1 MIDASLLSVPHDA
14 AHVASVLMWTSV
26 VLAAAMTIAVV
37 AERALVALQQ
47 LREHRI
53 ERRYHPL
60 VQRALDGDD
69 QARHALAASP
79 SRHRV
84 AIAWLLIGPLI
95 DDRAPERVER
105 TRAIATVISLV
116 PLADRYLR
124 SWWWWRRALALR
136 ALGLVQMRD
145 RATAIIAALDDANTD
160 VRAAAL
166 DALTDLEDPA
176 TLPAIV
182 VRLHDGSL
190 HGGRRAAA
198 LAAFGPRC
206 EEFLLDLADVDPDNR
221 AAYARALAI
230 CGTERSRPTLARWTA
245 LPRPELQ
252 AAAFEALSNVGL
264 DESTAW
270 CAMAALESADAAV
283 RAMAARAL
291 HGWTGSGDAA
301 TRLAAHLD
309 DEWPVAVNAA
319 RSLRSL
325 GARGQLE
332 LQAAAGRADL
342 PGMLAREMLWHG
354 SLQW

>member
-1 MIDASLLSVPHDA
+1 VTDASLLIG
-14 AHVASVLMWTSV
+14 SVLMWTSV
-26 VLAAAMTIAVV
+26 ALAAAMATAVI

-47 LREHRI
+47 RREQRI
-53 ERRYHPL
+53 ERRYQPL
-60 VQRALDGDD
+60 VRRALDGDD
-69 QARHALAASP
+69 QARHALAASRP
-79 SRHRV
+79 RHRV
-84 AIAWLLIGPLI
+84 AIAWLLIAPLI
-95 DDRAPERVER
+95 DDRAPERVDR
-105 TRAIATVISLV
+105 TRAIATAISLV

-136 ALGLVQMRD
+136 ALGLVQMRE
-145 RATAIIAALDDANTD
+145 RATAIIAALDDGNAD

-190 HGGRRAAA
+190 HRGRRAAA

-206 EEFLLDLADVDPDNR
+206 EAFLLDLAEIDPDNR
-221 AAYARALAI
+221 VAYARALAI
-230 CGTERSRPTLARWTA
+230 CGTERSRPALARWIA
-245 LPRPELQ
+245 GPQPDLH
-252 AAAFEALSNVGL
+252 AAAFDALANVGL
-264 DESTAW
+264 DEETA
-270 CAMAALESADAAV
+270 CGAIAALENADPAV

-301 TRLAAHLD
+301 SRLAEHLD

-325 GARGQLE
+325 GSRGQLE
-332 LQAAAGRADL
+332 LQAYASRPDL
-342 PGMLAREMLWHG
+342 PGVLAREMLWHA